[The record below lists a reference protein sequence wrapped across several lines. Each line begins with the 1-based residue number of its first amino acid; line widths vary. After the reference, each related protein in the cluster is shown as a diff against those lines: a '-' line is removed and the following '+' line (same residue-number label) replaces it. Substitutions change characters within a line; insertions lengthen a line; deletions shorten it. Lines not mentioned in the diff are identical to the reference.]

1 MKKPVFIEP
10 FHIVRARKI
19 RHETIRRWALGMA
32 LGAILFLGI
41 GGLAGCAAPPE
52 GVIARDMGG
61 PVLAYALK
69 YADWER
75 RGVAA
80 RVDEAC
86 GSACTLVLRN
96 RRLCYRRD
104 AVFLFHGVSRRGEYD
119 ARASEAVQ
127 GGHAGRRPAL
137 GRGERRR
144 SPARGQFRF
153 PAVELAVIDGR
164 ACA

>member
-1 MKKPVFIEP
+1 MKKPVTIEP

-19 RHETIRRWALGMA
+19 RQETIRRWALGMA

-41 GGLAGCAAPPE
+41 GSLAGCAAPPE

-80 RVDEAC
+80 RVDGAC

-119 ARASEAVQ
+119 ARASEAFKAAMPEGVRRWAEES
-127 GGHAGRRPAL
+127 GAFAGTRTVSIS
-137 GRGERRR
+137 GR
-144 SPARGQFRF
+144 
-153 PAVELAVIDGR
+153 ELAAIDGR